1 MVLTASLGSTLPQW
15 MVQCRVEKMVYLK
28 KWANDPK
35 IAIAD
40 KLFFFSTPL
49 YVFMRICI
57 SRLPILQVAKSID
70 STIPNLG
77 WVETHHV

>member
-15 MVQCRVEKMVYLK
+15 MVQRRVEKMVYLK

-40 KLFFFSTPL
+40 KLFFFFFSTPL
-49 YVFMRICI
+49 YVYAYLYFTIAYFT
-57 SRLPILQVAKSID
+57 SRQIY
-70 STIPNLG
+70 
-77 WVETHHV
+77 